1 MTLSHNQRQAILSI
15 ASATLY
21 LAVGVWSL
29 VVALMNPNPLGGA
42 LCGFD
47 GQPPLRD
54 WVYGTG
60 IAYTIIG
67 GTHLLSAFLLC
78 SVWCLLVGIIPVFL
92 ILLLGGMF
100 TFSWMIVGA
109 VSLWRDGNDCRDV
122 AFTVWVAGMFGVISS
137 IVLVIAGCFST
148 SLTKS
153 STDERKELKKGEPTN
168 EALLYAY

>member
-1 MTLSHNQRQAILSI
+1 MLTHNQRQAVLSV
-15 ASATLY
+15 ATATLY

-29 VVALMNPNPLGGA
+29 VAALLNPNPVGSA

-78 SVWCLLVGIIPVFL
+78 SVWCLLIGIIPVIL

-100 TFSWMIVGA
+100 TFAWMIVGA
-109 VSLWRDGNDCRDV
+109 VSLWRDGGDCRDI
-122 AFTVWVAGMFGVISS
+122 AFPIWVAGVFGVISS
-137 IVLVIAGCFST
+137 IALIIVGCFST
-148 SLTKS
+148 KLTKS
-153 STDERKELKKGEPTN
+153 SSDERKELKGKDPKKEG
-168 EALLYAY
+168 LLY